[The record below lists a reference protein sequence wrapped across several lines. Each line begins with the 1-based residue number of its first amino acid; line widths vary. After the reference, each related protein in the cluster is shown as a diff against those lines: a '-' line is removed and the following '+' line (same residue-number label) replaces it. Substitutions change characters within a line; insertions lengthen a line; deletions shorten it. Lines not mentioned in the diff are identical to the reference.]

1 MSQAERLFEEVERSL
16 GEALEAARKA
26 SSLEELEALAQLHL
40 GRKSLLAKAFKSLGS
55 LPEEERKRAGL
66 RLNALREELRSEL
79 EGRRALLEAE
89 AEARRIT
96 RERADLTLPGR
107 WPKVGR
113 AHPIGAVLEEITEFF
128 LGLGFRV
135 AEGPE
140 VELDWYNFEALNM
153 PPEHPARSL
162 WDTFYLEIDPPG
174 SLLMRTHTSPVQIR
188 VMESGR
194 PPVRVIAPGRTYRH
208 DTPDASHSPVFH
220 QVEGLVVDR
229 SVSFAD
235 LKGTVEEFVR
245 AFFGKGARARF
256 RASYFPFTEPS
267 AEVDVSCVACRGE
280 GCRTCGQ
287 KGWLE
292 IMGAGM
298 VHPAV
303 FEAVGYDPSEVSGFA
318 FGMGVERIAM
328 LKYGVDDIRAFYEGD
343 VEFLE
348 RLRLP
353 AP

>member
-1 MSQAERLFEEVERSL
+1 VSQAEKLLEEVER
-16 GEALEAARKA
+16 AVVAATAAVREA
-26 SSLEELEALAQLHL
+26 SSRQELDSLAQVHL
-40 GRKSLLAKAFKSLGS
+40 GRRSLLARAFKTLGS
-55 LPEEERKRAGL
+55 LPEGERRQVGL
-66 RLNALREELRSEL
+66 RLNALRRKLEEEVAA
-79 EGRRALLEAE
+79 RRAALDAAEEA
-89 AEARRIT
+89 ARVRG
-96 RERADLTLPGR
+96 ERADLTLPGR

-113 AHPIGAVLEEITEFF
+113 PHPIGEILQEVTEFF

-162 WDTFYLEIDPPG
+162 WDTFYLDLPPAG

-188 VMESGR
+188 VMEAEG

-220 QVEGLVVDR
+220 QVEGLYVDR
-229 SVSFAD
+229 DVSFAD

-245 AFFGKGARARF
+245 SLFGTGARARF

-267 AEVDVSCVACRGE
+267 AEVDVSCASCAGA

-303 FEAVGYDPSEVSGFA
+303 FRAVGYDPEEVSGFA

-328 LKYGVDDIRAFYEGD
+328 LRYGVDDIRAFYEGD
-343 VEFLE
+343 VEFLG
-348 RLRLP
+348 RLGGVE
-353 AP
+353 